1 MVYPIDVDKIIC
13 EIRRDIEEREL
24 DGSILEFDRTVTD
37 KKLINQ
43 MQFAEENAL
52 VAPNRKVK
60 GSKVAQMVKRLIRKG
75 TRFYVQPIVEDQN
88 RYNMA
93 ILGVVQELLNSL
105 EECETKLQKQEY
117 EIKQLKKA
125 VDGLAKSLQYSGE
138 GEGTMIK

>member
-75 TRFYVQPIVEDQN
+75 TRFYVQPIVVDQN

-125 VDGLAKSLQYSGE
+125 VDGLAKSSQYSGE

>member
-125 VDGLAKSLQYSGE
+125 VDGLAKSSQYSGE